1 MWFMTDARSNALST
15 ESSDPLASSFATSYT
30 GVMAFMTVVAEG
42 SFAKAGDRLGI
53 GRSAV
58 SRSVQKLE
66 TQLGVRL
73 ISRTTRSLSLTGEGQ
88 LFHAHCKPGIECI
101 SQALEGMRD
110 LREGPPRGIL
120 RICSTVGF
128 GRKVVAPLLKGFR
141 SAHPEVEVDLML
153 NDGLTDFGSDN
164 VDVSF
169 RNGRIEDGRIVAK
182 LLFPMQMQVCAS
194 PDYVSKHGRPRTVDE
209 LADHRCIN
217 FRFASGRIYEWEFK
231 VEGQLLKAT
240 PRASLTFNDADL
252 VLSAVLDGQGIAQMA
267 GYQICQLLREGR
279 LVACLAQYMPDDRG
293 HYLCHASRLHLPPR
307 VRVFIDYMTDAI
319 RALDLD
325 CVNDALE
332 PASSPRPSISR
343 IRRCRRA
350 STPQRSTPVS
360 RSGCSR

>member
-1 MWFMTDARSNALST
+1 MTDVPSNVPLT
-15 ESSDPLASSFATSYT
+15 ETNDALASSFATSYT

-73 ISRTTRSLSLTGEGQ
+73 ISRTTRSLSLTSEGQ
-88 LFHAHCKPGIECI
+88 LFHVHCKPGIEYI

-110 LREGPPRGIL
+110 LREGPPRGTL

-141 SAHPEVEVDLML
+141 NAYPEVEVDLVL
-153 NDGLTDFGSDN
+153 NDGLTDFASDN

-169 RNGRIEDGRIVAK
+169 RNGRIEDSQIIAK
-182 LLFPMQMQVCAS
+182 LLFPMQMLVCAS
-194 PDYVSKHGRPRTVDE
+194 PEYVKKNGRPRTVDE
-209 LADHRCIN
+209 LPNHRCIN

-231 VEGQLLKAT
+231 VDGKLRKVAPKAT
-240 PRASLTFNDADL
+240 LTFNDADL

-267 GYQICQLLREGR
+267 GYQICDLLREGR
-279 LVACLAQYMPDDRG
+279 LVACLAQYVPDDRG
-293 HYLCHASRLHLPPR
+293 HYLCYLSRLHLPSR
-307 VRVFIDYMTDAI
+307 VRVFIDHMTTAI

-325 CVNDALE
+325 CVNDALVT
-332 PASSPRPSISR
+332 PR
-343 IRRCRRA
+343 
-350 STPQRSTPVS
+350 
-360 RSGCSR
+360 